1 MSEKIIIGGKRKK
14 LQLKF
19 VYYTFIATECYHDIA
34 TKRKFVNFFLL
45 RWIPSQK
52 PNLRFR
58 CDLSPPHVE
67 APAEM

>member
-34 TKRKFVNFFLL
+34 TKRKFVNFFLADTL
-45 RWIPSQK
+45 TK
-52 PNLRFR
+52 
-58 CDLSPPHVE
+58 V
-67 APAEM
+67 